1 MNVQH
6 TITALV
12 ENKPGVLAR
21 VSGLFSRRGYNIESL
36 AVSITEE
43 PSVSRMTIVVEGDDA
58 VLEQISK
65 QLNKLVDVMK
75 ITDYQGIPIVQRE
88 LAMMKVNAEATARPE
103 IMQIVDIFRAKII
116 DVSDKTFTVEVTG
129 SVEKV
134 DALEKLLEPY
144 GIREIVRTG
153 RIAMMRGA
161 RTP

>member
-1 MNVQH
+1 MQH

-12 ENKPGVLAR
+12 ENRPGVLAR

-36 AVSITEE
+36 AVSITED
-43 PSVSRMTIVVEGDDA
+43 PSVSRMTIVVEGDDT

-65 QLNKLVDVMK
+65 QLNKLVDVIK
-75 ITDYQGIPIVQRE
+75 VTDYQGIPIVQRE
-88 LAMMKVNAEATARPE
+88 LAMIKVNAEATARPE

-116 DVSDKTFTVEVTG
+116 DISDKTFTVEVTG

-134 DALEKLLEPY
+134 DALENLLEPY

-153 RIAMMRGA
+153 RIAMARGVG
-161 RTP
+161 TP